1 MDSERFLVEAVAT
14 AGGLKEAKLTSSTGD
29 VKLSTGNS
37 ILLPATSD
45 ESLEKGRGVV
55 TGANSRAELVFKN
68 HVVARLSPDTVLNF
82 KGDLDLV
89 QGAVL
94 IQAPGGSKGK
104 THAGDVAVDV
114 SNATAII
121 EHQAP
126 AFKFL
131 VLDGTVRLYRP
142 AHLGDS
148 ILVHSGQM
156 VFGSTKS
163 ALSDPVDFEIERF
176 VKTCPLIRSFD
187 PLPNEKSLAA
197 ASARQ
202 QAEKSKKSLIGTN
215 LVIFGGGSDVSVLN
229 STKTAAP
236 GVSNQT
242 AAAKPQPS
250 GESRQ

>member
-1 MDSERFLVEAVAT
+1 MEKHVPVGCCRGFVACSLAIILFPFVAT
-14 AGGLKEAKLTSSTGD
+14 GGGLKEAKLTSRTGD
-29 VKLSTGNS
+29 VKLSTENS
-37 ILLPATSD
+37 ILRPALPNEA
-45 ESLEKGRGVV
+45 LEKSMGVT

-68 HVVARLSPDTVLNF
+68 HVVARLSPETVLNF
-82 KGDLDLV
+82 KGDLELV

-148 ILVHSGQM
+148 I
-156 VFGSTKS
+156 
-163 ALSDPVDFEIERF
+163 
-176 VKTCPLIRSFD
+176 
-187 PLPNEKSLAA
+187 
-197 ASARQ
+197 
-202 QAEKSKKSLIGTN
+202 
-215 LVIFGGGSDVSVLN
+215 
-229 STKTAAP
+229 
-236 GVSNQT
+236 
-242 AAAKPQPS
+242 
-250 GESRQ
+250 